1 MDLSFNFDNAR
12 FAFGNHDRVTVE
24 GTAYKVELVTED
36 GVVFGTADGRGL
48 CQQFTHGQLS
58 RLASMGR
65 LRQERDYF
73 LATSARSRLKSNVG
87 LVSDLTGRKAAV
99 HSKRSAYVEAFYQLE
114 REKKIKRTDESIRAN
129 MDLLKVG
136 AIDVIGNL
144 NRSGSDKP
152 GMMQDMRKPPS
163 PRTLRSW
170 LAAYEGTGAIGLV
183 DQVHQRGHRGRRMGP
198 EEIGILQREIR
209 AYLSPD
215 RPTVKQ
221 IHENVLIAFEKRN
234 AERAEKGL
242 AALDAPSRETV
253 RRSIRRLDPFVV
265 LAAREGADVARKKF
279 RPVMNGLEL
288 TRPLERI
295 EIDEWTVDLMTLF
308 ETVGLAELMNE
319 EELIAVGL
327 DKKKGRWKLSI
338 AICATTRVIVGM
350 ALSRAANADTAL
362 QTLQMI
368 LVNKGKWAD
377 GVGALTAWD
386 MFGTPEMI
394 VTDCGSAYRSEQ
406 FRHACGDLGIALLHA
421 IAGVPESRGR
431 GERIFETS
439 ADGLMSRLSGRTF
452 SDVVTKGDAN
462 PEERAAL
469 TLEDL
474 AFVLVR
480 WVTDIYHNTAHC
492 GLGGETPL
500 ECWRRLTKEF
510 GVIAPP
516 DIAQQRAVFG
526 QRLSRSLN
534 KEGVTVLGV
543 RYHSRKLAEWMLRR
557 DSCKV
562 EVRWHPKDIGAVQVL
577 LGKDWH
583 TVPSVADG
591 LDGVSAQVWLAA
603 NREAQARKPDA
614 KKRNLPT
621 ILAAV
626 QAIRERNAA
635 AMKAADLLVETWD
648 DARIEREE
656 RRLFAQVQF
665 AGEEP
670 QKSGVGGLGRTIEAV
685 DPDHDSHDAAQKEV
699 AVRAPKGD
707 PAGKRQAGS
716 KTTPTSRP
724 AKSGGGFSI
733 EEN

>member
-12 FAFGNHDRVTVE
+12 FAFGNHDRVTIE
-24 GTAYKVELVTED
+24 GTAYKGELVTED

-129 MDLLKVG
+129 MDLLKIG

-152 GMMQDMRKPPS
+152 GLMQDMRKAPS
-163 PRTLRSW
+163 PRTLRTW
-170 LAAYEGTGAIGLV
+170 LAANEATGAIGLV
-183 DQVHQRGHRGRRMGP
+183 DRVHQRGHRGRRMGP
-198 EEIGILQREIR
+198 EEIGILQRELR

-308 ETVGLAELMNE
+308 ETVGLAELMNK
-319 EELIAVGL
+319 EELIAAGL
-327 DKKKGRWKLSI
+327 TKAKGRWKLSI

-350 ALSRAANADTAL
+350 ALSRSANADTAL

-386 MFGTPEMI
+386 MFGTPELI

-406 FRHACGDLGIALLHA
+406 FRNACGDLGITLLHA
-421 IAGVPESRGR
+421 TAGVPESRGR
-431 GERIFETS
+431 GERIFETVG
-439 ADGLMSRLSGRTF
+439 DGLMSRLSGRTF
-452 SDVVTKGDAN
+452 SDVVTKGDAD

-474 AFVLVR
+474 AFALVR
-480 WVTDIYHNTAHC
+480 WVVDIYHNTTHS

-500 ECWRRLTKEF
+500 ECWRRLT
-510 GVIAPP
+510 
-516 DIAQQRAVFG
+516 
-526 QRLSRSLN
+526 RSLN

-603 NREAQARKPDA
+603 NREAQVRKPDA

-635 AMKAADLLVETWD
+635 AMQAADLLVETWD

-656 RRLFAQVQF
+656 RRLFAQVKF

-670 QKSGVGGLGRTIEAV
+670 QKSGAGGLGRTMGAV
-685 DPDHDSHDAAQKEV
+685 PPNHDANEA
-699 AVRAPKGD
+699 APNPAAGRAAKGD
-707 PAGKRQAGS
+707 PAGKRPAGS

-724 AKSGGGFSI
+724 AG
-733 EEN
+733 

>member
-12 FAFGNHDRVTVE
+12 FAFGNHDRVTIE

-114 REKKIKRTDESIRAN
+114 REKKIKRTDESIRAT
-129 MDLLKVG
+129 MDLLKIG
-136 AIDVIGNL
+136 ATDAV
-144 NRSGSDKP
+144 
-152 GMMQDMRKPPS
+152 
-163 PRTLRSW
+163 
-170 LAAYEGTGAIGLV
+170 GLV
-183 DQVHQRGHRGRRMGP
+183 DRVHQRGHRGRRMGP
-198 EEIGILQREIR
+198 EEIGILQRELR

-308 ETVGLAELMNE
+308 ETVGLAELMNK
-319 EELIAVGL
+319 EELIAAGL
-327 DKKKGRWKLSI
+327 TKAKGRWKLSI

-350 ALSRAANADTAL
+350 ALSRSANADTAL

-386 MFGTPEMI
+386 MFGTPELI

-406 FRHACGDLGIALLHA
+406 FRNACGDLGITLLHA
-421 IAGVPESRGR
+421 TAGVPESRGR
-431 GERIFETS
+431 GEI
-439 ADGLMSRLSGRTF
+439 GR
-452 SDVVTKGDAN
+452 
-462 PEERAAL
+462 
-469 TLEDL
+469 
-474 AFVLVR
+474 
-480 WVTDIYHNTAHC
+480 
-492 GLGGETPL
+492 
-500 ECWRRLTKEF
+500 
-510 GVIAPP
+510 
-516 DIAQQRAVFG
+516 
-526 QRLSRSLN
+526 
-534 KEGVTVLGV
+534 
-543 RYHSRKLAEWMLRR
+543 
-557 DSCKV
+557 
-562 EVRWHPKDIGAVQVL
+562 
-577 LGKDWH
+577 
-583 TVPSVADG
+583 
-591 LDGVSAQVWLAA
+591 
-603 NREAQARKPDA
+603 
-614 KKRNLPT
+614 
-621 ILAAV
+621 
-626 QAIRERNAA
+626 
-635 AMKAADLLVETWD
+635 
-648 DARIEREE
+648 
-656 RRLFAQVQF
+656 
-665 AGEEP
+665 
-670 QKSGVGGLGRTIEAV
+670 
-685 DPDHDSHDAAQKEV
+685 
-699 AVRAPKGD
+699 
-707 PAGKRQAGS
+707 
-716 KTTPTSRP
+716 
-724 AKSGGGFSI
+724 
-733 EEN
+733 